1 MKLVVCES
9 CDAEFAIKH
18 TMENRLYK
26 VVHCPFCGD
35 DLNGELEDELED
47 YGEEYDE

>member
-26 VVHCPFCGD
+26 VVYCPFCGD
-35 DLNGELEDELED
+35 DLDDELED
-47 YGEEYDE
+47 DIEWEDEDE

>member
-9 CDAEFAIKH
+9 CEAEFKIKH
-18 TMENRLYK
+18 TMDDRLYNIK
-26 VVHCPFCGD
+26 YCPFCGSE
-35 DLNGELEDELED
+35 LNNELEDELED

>member
-1 MKLVVCES
+1 MNLFVCES
-9 CDAEFAIKH
+9 CDAEFRIKH
-18 TMENRLYK
+18 AMDTRLYR

-35 DLNGELEDELED
+35 DLNDELEDELED

>member
-9 CDAEFAIKH
+9 CDAEFVINH

-26 VVHCPFCGD
+26 VAYCPVCGD